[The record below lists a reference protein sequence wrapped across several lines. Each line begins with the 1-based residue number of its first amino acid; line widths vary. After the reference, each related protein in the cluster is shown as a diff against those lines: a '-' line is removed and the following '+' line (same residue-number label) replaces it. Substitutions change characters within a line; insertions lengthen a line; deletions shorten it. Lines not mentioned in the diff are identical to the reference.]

1 MYKLFVFVRVIHRF
15 SGGPWVLPPSR
26 PVCLRPMLLRKEYR
40 AFAEDINR
48 SMAWSPWA
56 ADMLFFYA
64 MTLVAPP
71 LSAAV
76 MVRPLLSLLAQ
87 TSC

>member
-1 MYKLFVFVRVIHRF
+1 
-15 SGGPWVLPPSR
+15 
-26 PVCLRPMLLRKEYR
+26 MLLRKEYR

-64 MTLVAPP
+64 MTLIAPP

-76 MVRPLLSLLAQ
+76 MVRYLFLV
-87 TSC
+87 